1 MSADKRAEILRR
13 ARAYP
18 YDAPHESFTW
28 ENGVL
33 RAFDPA
39 DRAGRTPVLA
49 FGSNRAPERLEQ
61 KFGRLHGHRIPVEQ
75 AKLTGFDV
83 VYAAHI
89 TSYAAVPAMLQAA
102 PAVTASIAVTWLD
115 AEQLPIMHE
124 TELGAA
130 NYRYARL
137 DGVDLRLAGGDALD
151 HAFFYVSARGHLA
164 GPNGRPYPLLA
175 VHAEGRADRG
185 IATGEA
191 LEHVR
196 ARVAPESDPDEFV
209 LRLAGETIYRQSVTA
224 AISKNARPFSAA
236 HTVLTA

>member
-1 MSADKRAEILRR
+1 MSATARAAVLRR
-13 ARAYP
+13 ARGYP

-28 ENGVL
+28 ENGAV
-33 RAFDPA
+33 RDFDPA

-61 KFGRLHGHRIPVEQ
+61 KFGRLDGHRIPVER
-75 AKLTGFDV
+75 ATLPGFDV

-102 PAVTASIAVTWLD
+102 PGVTAHIAVTWLD
-115 AEQLPIMHE
+115 AAQLTLMHA

-137 DGVDLRLAGGDALD
+137 DEIDLRLDAGDRLEQAY
-151 HAFFYVSARGHLA
+151 FYVSARGHLR
-164 GPNGRPYPLLA
+164 GPDARAYPLLA
-175 VHAEGRADRG
+175 VPADGRSEPG

-191 LEHVR
+191 LEIVR
-196 ARVAPESDPDEFV
+196 ARVAAESAPDDFV
-209 LRLAGETIYRQSVTA
+209 LRLAGEALYRQGITA
-224 AISKNARPFSAA
+224 AISKDAVPFAA
-236 HTVLTA
+236 PHQVLDV